1 MTSVLLSAVDI
12 GRSSRGWGVG
22 AWSGVGGG
30 GVACQGGV
38 DELLEANDLPA
49 ADHEVVGDADVE
61 RLAGGLVGGGVAG
74 EDDDVLAVGDV
85 GVVVCGP
92 VVPVPCERLH
102 HAGGDRAGG
111 AVGGGEGKS
120 GHLGPFDVGCQPGA
134 QCSPGTGGG
143 SRV

>member
-12 GRSSRGWGVG
+12 GRSSRGRGMA

-30 GVACQGGV
+30 GVAYQGGV
-38 DELLEANDLPA
+38 DELLEADDLPA

-61 RLAGGLVGGGVAG
+61 RLAGGLVDGGVAG

-92 VVPVPCERLH
+92 VVPVPCERFH

-111 AVGGGEGKS
+111 AVGAGEGKA
-120 GHLGPFDVGCQPGA
+120 GHLGPFR
-134 QCSPGTGGG
+134 SEEH
-143 SRV
+143 